1 MAMDLINA
9 LLLIVGGILALSGI
23 IVANQPNA
31 KNVIDKLLP
40 YQAIIGVALL
50 VLGVLNLLRTLGVL
64 FTWIRVSPLY
74 GLSWLAVIVASVL
87 LGFMF
92 GMSQIAKWMPGHAA
106 AEQKGMEL
114 IRKLA
119 PYQVIIGLVG
129 LVASLIYLLYRF
141 GILSNTGY

>member
-1 MAMDLINA
+1 MDLINA

-31 KNVIDKLLP
+31 KNVIDKLVP

-64 FTWIRVSPLY
+64 FTWIRVSPLH
-74 GLSWLAVIVASVL
+74 GLSWLTVIVASVL

-114 IRKLA
+114 TKKLA
-119 PYQVIIGLVG
+119 PYQVIIGLGG
-129 LVASLIYLLYRF
+129 LVASLIYLAYWL
-141 GILSNTGY
+141 GILNIAGY

>member
-1 MAMDLINA
+1 MDLINA

-31 KNVIDKLLP
+31 KNVIDKLVP

-74 GLSWLAVIVASVL
+74 GLSWLTVIVASVL

-114 IRKLA
+114 IKKLA
-119 PYQVIIGLVG
+119 PYQVIIGLGG
-129 LVASLIYLLYRF
+129 LVASLIFLLYRF
-141 GILSNTGY
+141 GILNTAGY

>member
-1 MAMDLINA
+1 MDLINA

-31 KNVIDKLLP
+31 KNVIDKLVP

-64 FTWIRVSPLY
+64 FTWIRVSPLH
-74 GLSWLAVIVASVL
+74 GLSWLTVIVASVL

-114 IRKLA
+114 TKKLA
-119 PYQVIIGLVG
+119 PYQVIIGLGG
-129 LVASLIYLLYRF
+129 LGASLIYLLYWL
-141 GILSNTGY
+141 GILNIAGY

>member
-1 MAMDLINA
+1 MDLINA

-31 KNVIDKLLP
+31 KNVIDKLVP

-64 FTWIRVSPLY
+64 FTWIKVSPLY
-74 GLSWLAVIVASVL
+74 GLSWLTVIVASVL

-114 IRKLA
+114 IKKLA
-119 PYQVIIGLVG
+119 PYQVIIGLGG

-141 GILSNTGY
+141 GILNTAGY